1 MMSRQAQRWFG
12 VGNLAIACIFVAADF
27 AIPLKSMWLDA
38 PVAAVALLLWVSA
51 FGVLLRQTWARA
63 VLRVSA
69 TVLLAFGLLA
79 VALLAITS
87 AFLFGVHGHF
97 LRDGVELVVVGFGLL
112 LPYAIAYPMLTLAAL
127 NSAHS
132 GQRL

>member
-1 MMSRQAQRWFG
+1 MTSRQARRWFG
-12 VGNLAIACIFVAADF
+12 VGNLVTACIFVAADF

-38 PVAAVALLLWVSA
+38 PVAAVALLLWVSGL
-51 FGVLLRQTWARA
+51 GVLFRQTWASALLRA
-63 VLRVSA
+63 SA
-69 TVLLAFGLLA
+69 LVLLSFGLLA

-112 LPYAIAYPMLTLAAL
+112 VPYAIAYPMFILASL

>member
-1 MMSRQAQRWFG
+1 MMNDVSSEDDAGAQT
-12 VGNLAIACIFVAADF
+12 
-27 AIPLKSMWLDA
+27 M
-38 PVAAVALLLWVSA
+38 
-51 FGVLLRQTWARA
+51 
-63 VLRVSA
+63 
-69 TVLLAFGLLA
+69 A

-112 LPYAIAYPMLTLAAL
+112 LPYAMAYPMVVLASL

>member
-1 MMSRQAQRWFG
+1 MSRQARCWFG
-12 VGNLAIACIFVAADF
+12 VGNLVIACIFVAADL

-38 PVAAVALLLWVSA
+38 PVAAVALLLWVSG
-51 FGVLLRQTWARA
+51 FGVLFRQPWAPALLR
-63 VLRVSA
+63 A
-69 TVLLAFGLLA
+69 TAKVLLSFGLLA

-112 LPYAIAYPMLTLAAL
+112 LPYAIAYPMVVLASL
-127 NSAHS
+127 HS
-132 GQRL
+132 THSSQRL